1 LITLEDLLTK
11 DIEDIL
17 NDPLL
22 SKAVVNYY
30 SQLYVGGRLVSSCD
44 SSKRLYLRRLHI
56 DGLQTKKR
64 IEMSKYQIKKG
75 KIITHMGQ
83 VFNSNT
89 ITDAI
94 AESYLKKFP
103 SMEDVF
109 IINKDINKDIKE
121 VEKPITREVKTRK
134 PRTKK
139 PPYKKH

>member
-1 LITLEDLLTK
+1 
-11 DIEDIL
+11 
-17 NDPLL
+17 
-22 SKAVVNYY
+22 
-30 SQLYVGGRLVSSCD
+30 
-44 SSKRLYLRRLHI
+44 
-56 DGLQTKKR
+56 
-64 IEMSKYQIKKG
+64 MSKYQIKKG

-121 VEKPITREVKTRK
+121 VEKPITREVKNK
-134 PRTKK
+134 ETKNEK
-139 PPYKKH
+139 SHLIKTLNNESY